1 MRMSLRSEPG
11 KLTVI
16 RSDDSNP
23 TQYFAYL
30 PTFSLEMKEKDHGIV
45 FVGKQFA
52 VGLVT
57 RKDQF
62 DIKES
67 VENLIKTKIQNVG
80 GQVKNKVSFKK
91 PGSKKN
97 QTTDGVCFF
106 SLTTKD
112 VINVDEVVTFV
123 KDKYDAEIVD

>member
-1 MRMSLRSEPG
+1 M
-11 KLTVI
+11 
-16 RSDDSNP
+16 
-23 TQYFAYL
+23 
-30 PTFSLEMKEKDHGIV
+30 
-45 FVGKQFA
+45 
-52 VGLVT
+52 T
-57 RKDQF
+57 RKEQF

-97 QTTDGVCFF
+97 QNADGLCFF

-112 VINVDEVVTFV
+112 VINVEEVVMFL